1 MKNNKV
7 AFVIHGLPMGG
18 AEKFLISIINEFKKL
33 GGDPLL
39 ILLSDESSLIKE
51 LDNEV
56 NTIKLIKNSRFDLS
70 ISKKIKY
77 EIVSRNIEKV
87 FCVNTYAYFLTK
99 LAFSKNDKVL
109 FFLSPH
115 TTKPFSFYNY
125 LQNIVYTKFVG
136 SKDQII
142 YLCKNQKTYYEI
154 KYNINKNNGLIV
166 YNGIDTQKYN
176 PENYEQNKKIL
187 IRKEIGIEMTEKVII
202 MVARVE
208 KEKNHQSAIESLAI
222 LHSKWGKNYHLLIVG
237 GGINSYINKLKA
249 VASEK
254 KIDNYVHFIG
264 NSNDV
269 RKYYSIADAFTLT
282 SSSETFSL
290 AALEAMAY
298 GLPCALT
305 DVGGANEMI
314 DENINGKLMRVN
326 DIESISNTWH
336 HVLNNGYNKTTIRN
350 YVIKNF
356 DSKNMLDAYIRILN

>member
-33 GGDPLL
+33 GGEPLL
-39 ILLSDESSLIKE
+39 ILLSDESVLINE
-51 LDNEV
+51 LDNDV
-56 NTIKLIKNSRFDLS
+56 KTIKLIKKHRFDIS
-70 ISKKIKY
+70 ITNKIKN
-77 EIVSRNIEKV
+77 EIVSRNIKKV
-87 FCVNTYAYFLTK
+87 FCINTYAYFLTK
-99 LAFSKNDKVL
+99 ISFSKKDDVS

-125 LQNIVYTKFVG
+125 LQNIVYTKFVRG
-136 SKDQII
+136 KDQII

-154 KYNINKNNGLIV
+154 KYKINKKIGLVV

-176 PENYEQNKKIL
+176 PENYEQNKNIL
-187 IRKEIGIEMTEKVII
+187 IRKEIGIEMNEKVIL

-208 KEKNHQSAIESLAI
+208 KEKNHQSAIESLAV
-222 LHSKWGKNYHLLIVG
+222 LHRKWGKKYHLLIVG
-237 GGINSYINKLKA
+237 GGSNLYINKLKA
-249 VASEK
+249 LASEN
-254 KIDNYVHFIG
+254 KIINYVHFIG

-269 RKYYSIADAFTLT
+269 RKYYSISDAFTLT

-290 AALEAMAY
+290 SALEAMAY

-326 DIESISNTWH
+326 DIESISDTWH
-336 HVLNNGYNKTTIRN
+336 YILNNGYNKTTIRN
-350 YVIKNF
+350 YVINNF
-356 DSKNMLDAYIRILN
+356 DGKNMLDAYINILN

>member
-33 GGDPLL
+33 GGEPLL
-39 ILLSDESSLIKE
+39 ILLSDETALVKE
-51 LDNEV
+51 LDNDV
-56 NTIKLIKNSRFDLS
+56 NTVKLIKKHRFDVS

-77 EIVSRNIEKV
+77 EIVSRNIKKI

-99 LAFSKNDKVL
+99 LSFSKNDNVL

-142 YLCKNQKTYYEI
+142 YLCKNQKIYYEI
-154 KYNINKNNGLIV
+154 KYNINKNNGLII

-176 PENYEQNKKIL
+176 PENYELNKNKL
-187 IRKEIGIEMTEKVII
+187 IIKELGIGMNEKVII
-202 MVARVE
+202 IVARVE
-208 KEKNHQSAIESLAI
+208 KEKNHQSAIESLAL
-222 LHSKWGKNYHLLIVG
+222 LHRKWGKNYHLLIVG
-237 GGINSYINKLKA
+237 GGSNSYINKLKA
-249 VASEK
+249 VASEN
-254 KIDNYVHFIG
+254 KIINYVHFIG

-290 AALEAMAY
+290 AALEAMSF

-326 DIESISNTWH
+326 DIESISNAWH
-336 HVLNNGYNKTTIRN
+336 HVLNNSYSKKNIRN
-350 YVIKNF
+350 YVINNF
-356 DSKNMLDAYIRILN
+356 DSKKMLDTYIDILN

>member
-18 AEKFLISIINEFKKL
+18 AEKFLISIINEFNKL
-33 GGDPLL
+33 GGTPLL
-39 ILLSDESSLIKE
+39 ILLSEESALIKE

-56 NTIKLIKNSRFDLS
+56 NTIKLIKKHRFDIS
-70 ISKKIKY
+70 ISKKIKH

-99 LAFSKNDKVL
+99 LSFSKNDNVL

-115 TTKPFSFYNY
+115 TTKPFSLYNY
-125 LQNIVYTKFVG
+125 LQNIVYTYFVG
-136 SKDQII
+136 RKDQII
-142 YLCKNQKTYYEI
+142 YLCQNQKKYYEI
-154 KYNINKNNGLIV
+154 KYNINKHNGRIV
-166 YNGIDTQKYN
+166 YNGIDTKKFN
-176 PENYEQNKKIL
+176 PQNYEHDKNIL
-187 IRKEIGIEMTEKVII
+187 IKNEIGIDVNEKVII
-202 MVARVE
+202 MVARLE
-208 KEKNHQSAIESLAI
+208 KEKNHQSAIESLAV
-222 LHSKWGKNYHLLIVG
+222 LHSKWEKKCHLLIVG
-237 GGINSYINKLKA
+237 GGSNSYINKLKA
-249 VASEK
+249 VASEN
-254 KIDNYVHFIG
+254 KIKNYVHFIG

-290 AALEAMAY
+290 AALEAMSF

-326 DIESISNTWH
+326 DIESISNTWY
-336 HVLNNGYNKTTIRN
+336 HVLNNGYNKTIIRN
-350 YVIKNF
+350 YVINNF
-356 DSKNMLDAYIRILN
+356 EIKKMLDTYINILN